1 MKWKQIVG
9 VLCAAAVISGCSQ
22 HVSNTKYTGEKAE
35 QSAYQDNL
43 NAISPQAYSNV
54 DGLELEPGTYISII
68 GKETDT
74 AYWKAVAKGV
84 EQAVTDLNEH
94 LGYTGNDKIKVTY
107 NAPEAGED
115 IDEQVNILDEELSR
129 YPDVIAI
136 ASIDADEGTVQF
148 DQATENGIPI
158 VAFDSG
164 NDYQGIV
171 STCKTD
177 NQEAARTGA
186 SKLCDEIGDAGQ
198 ILVLAKNSHS
208 ASAKERLSGI
218 EEEIAQHDQ
227 VEIAE
232 VLYYDQI
239 QDMKKSM
246 AAERTLELPEGSPEI
261 TVDKITD
268 GEVLNEYLAQH
279 PDIKGILGT
288 NSDVTEW
295 ALETLQ
301 ANAVE
306 NKAQEKKSEAK
317 NSKTVQD
324 AQEEAGV
331 PEEPKEEDQENVQK
345 RTTDDIALVGFDA
358 EKKELEAL
366 KSGEIKGLVVQN
378 PFGMGYATVVA
389 AARTVLELGNEAKVD
404 TGYIWVTKEN
414 MDSDSI
420 KNMLY

>member
-1 MKWKQIVG
+1 M
-9 VLCAAAVISGCSQ
+9 
-22 HVSNTKYTGEKAE
+22 
-35 QSAYQDNL
+35 
-43 NAISPQAYSNV
+43 
-54 DGLELEPGTYISII
+54 
-68 GKETDT
+68 
-74 AYWKAVAKGV
+74 
-84 EQAVTDLNEH
+84 
-94 LGYTGNDKIKVTY
+94 
-107 NAPEAGED
+107 
-115 IDEQVNILDEELSR
+115 
-129 YPDVIAI
+129 
-136 ASIDADEGTVQF
+136 
-148 DQATENGIPI
+148 
-158 VAFDSG
+158 
-164 NDYQGIV
+164 
-171 STCKTD
+171 
-177 NQEAARTGA
+177 
-186 SKLCDEIGDAGQ
+186 
-198 ILVLAKNSHS
+198 
-208 ASAKERLSGI
+208 
-218 EEEIAQHDQ
+218 
-227 VEIAE
+227 
-232 VLYYDQI
+232 LYYDQI

-306 NKAQEKKSEAK
+306 NKAQEKKSEVK

>member
-1 MKWKQIVG
+1 M
-9 VLCAAAVISGCSQ
+9 
-22 HVSNTKYTGEKAE
+22 
-35 QSAYQDNL
+35 
-43 NAISPQAYSNV
+43 
-54 DGLELEPGTYISII
+54 
-68 GKETDT
+68 
-74 AYWKAVAKGV
+74 
-84 EQAVTDLNEH
+84 
-94 LGYTGNDKIKVTY
+94 
-107 NAPEAGED
+107 
-115 IDEQVNILDEELSR
+115 
-129 YPDVIAI
+129 
-136 ASIDADEGTVQF
+136 
-148 DQATENGIPI
+148 
-158 VAFDSG
+158 
-164 NDYQGIV
+164 
-171 STCKTD
+171 
-177 NQEAARTGA
+177 
-186 SKLCDEIGDAGQ
+186 
-198 ILVLAKNSHS
+198 
-208 ASAKERLSGI
+208 
-218 EEEIAQHDQ
+218 
-227 VEIAE
+227 
-232 VLYYDQI
+232 
-239 QDMKKSM
+239 
-246 AAERTLELPEGSPEI
+246 
-261 TVDKITD
+261 
-268 GEVLNEYLAQH
+268 LNEYLAQH
-279 PDIKGILGT
+279 PDVKGILGT

-306 NKAQEKKSEAK
+306 NKAQEKKSEVK